1 MSARRVAVP
10 GAPRRRARN
19 RRSGFSL
26 IELLIVVMIFAVM
39 VVVGIQVNE
48 MLGPESELA
57 ATTDRIATS
66 IADAR
71 ADAIVCGRIVLF
83 EFSLGETAGT
93 KQYFRSIREAL
104 PGREDEVDEDQFLLT
119 VSDWQALPDSVRFDA
134 VVIGEQEPYTSGL
147 VSLPI
152 RPDGTMPSFLV
163 RLWAPELDPELQ
175 RLAGWSAVQVAG
187 LLGEARVF
195 NRYVEPEFLREDS
208 FQ

>member
-1 MSARRVAVP
+1 MSSSRVALTRSP
-10 GAPRRRARN
+10 HRIARN

-26 IELLIVVMIFAVM
+26 IELLIVVTIFAVM

-48 MLGPESELA
+48 MLGPENDLA
-57 ATTDRIATS
+57 AITERIATS

-71 ADAIVCGRIVLF
+71 ADAIVCGRVVLF
-83 EFSLGETAGT
+83 EFSLGETAGA

-119 VSDWQALPDSVRFDA
+119 VADWQVLPNSVRVDA
-134 VVIGEQEPYTSGL
+134 VAIGEQEPYTSGL

-163 RLWAPELDPELQ
+163 RLWAPELDSELQ
-175 RLAGWSAVQVAG
+175 RQAGWSAVQVAG
-187 LLGEARVF
+187 LLGEARVL
-195 NRYVEPEFLREDS
+195 NRFVEPEFLREDA